1 MLQQRGVPWVLHAAT
16 LTQVLPLLAAA
27 RYRTRL
33 PPPRLWVAVWCVAL
47 LLGDAVQWWFRT
59 RAESNLWVQ
68 YIAVPV
74 QNATMLW
81 ALSLWQEDP
90 VSRLAFRVAIPLYLA
105 ALLALIPAVEVATTF
120 NQITWP
126 FQAFLLLAGSLY
138 TLVKRSLG
146 EPDRVTSRDWFWI
159 TLGTSLFF
167 AFRMALPPFV
177 ELVLPSN
184 RDLARFAYVVSSWAD
199 IVAYVLIARGMVC
212 PLPPQARSGGFS

>member
-1 MLQQRGVPWVLHAAT
+1 LYAASGA
-16 LTQVLPLLAAA
+16 QVLPLLGAA
-27 RYRTRL
+27 RHRFRL
-33 PPPRLWVAVWCVAL
+33 TPARRWVVVWCIAL
-47 LLGDAVQWWFRT
+47 LAGDAGQLLTGRGT
-59 RAESNLWVQ
+59 PNSWVG
-68 YIAVPV
+68 YTFVPL
-74 QNATMLW
+74 QNAIMLW
-81 ALSLWQEDP
+81 TLSLWQQDP

-105 ALLALIPAVEVATTF
+105 ALLALIPAVKVAATF

-126 FQAFLLLAGSLY
+126 FQAFLLLAGSLF
-138 TLVKRSLG
+138 TLVRRSVA

-159 TLGTSLFF
+159 TFGASLFF

-177 ELVLPSN
+177 DLMLPTH

>member
-1 MLQQRGVPWVLHAAT
+1 VVVWCIA
-16 LTQVLPLLAAA
+16 LLA
-27 RYRTRL
+27 
-33 PPPRLWVAVWCVAL
+33 
-47 LLGDAVQWWFRT
+47 GDAAQYFTGTGSVN
-59 RAESNLWVQ
+59 NLWVQ
-68 YIAVPV
+68 YVFVPL
-74 QNATMLW
+74 QNAVMLW
-81 ALSLWQEDP
+81 TLSLWQEDP

-138 TLVKRSLG
+138 TLVKRSIG

-177 ELVLPSN
+177 ELMLPNN
-184 RDLARFAYVVSSWAD
+184 RDLARQAYLVSGWAD
-199 IVAYVLIARGMVC
+199 IVASALIARGMVC
-212 PLPPQARSGGFS
+212 PLPPTARSGGFS

>member
-1 MLQQRGVPWVLHAAT
+1 MVIQRSIPLVLYVAT
-16 LTQVLPLLAAA
+16 YAQVLPLVGAA
-27 RYRTRL
+27 RHRFRL
-33 PPPRLWVAVWCVAL
+33 TPARRWVVVWCIAL
-47 LLGDAVQWWFRT
+47 LAGDAAQYFTGTGSVN
-59 RAESNLWVQ
+59 NLWVQ
-68 YIAVPV
+68 YIFVPL
-74 QNATMLW
+74 QNALMLW
-81 ALSLWQEDP
+81 TLSLWQEDP

-105 ALLALIPAVEVATTF
+105 ALLALIPAVKVATTF

-138 TLVKRSLG
+138 TLVKRSIA

-177 ELVLPSN
+177 ELMLPDN
-184 RDLARFAYVVSSWAD
+184 PYWARLAYEVSGWAD